1 VPRNEQKG
9 ESMIVKIIEKN
20 DGDWSQGEISAIRR
34 ACGVEVQT
42 LETMP
47 RRLALVPL
55 PVRGPFD
62 SLEEAIG
69 HDGFVLKEVKYNER
83 WA

>member
-1 VPRNEQKG
+1 MTVT
-9 ESMIVKIIEKN
+9 IIEKN
-20 DGDWSQGEISAIRR
+20 DGAWTQGEISAIRR

-42 LETMP
+42 HETMP
-47 RRLALVPL
+47 RRLALVPI

-69 HDGFVLKEVKYNER
+69 HDDFLQKEVEYDKR

>member
-1 VPRNEQKG
+1 MMVR
-9 ESMIVKIIEKN
+9 IIEKN
-20 DGDWSQGEISAIRR
+20 NSSWTLSEISAIRR

-47 RRLALVPL
+47 RRLALVEL

-69 HDGFVLKEVKYNER
+69 HDSFVLKEVKYNER